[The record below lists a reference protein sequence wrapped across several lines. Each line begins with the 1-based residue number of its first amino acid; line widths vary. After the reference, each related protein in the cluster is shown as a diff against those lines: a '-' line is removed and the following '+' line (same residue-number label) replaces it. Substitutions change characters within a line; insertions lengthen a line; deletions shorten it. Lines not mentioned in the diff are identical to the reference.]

1 MTSDRVIP
9 SRQRVGG
16 LNRGLTLTLLVALAT
31 SVVGSALGAFSSSGS
46 PASQL
51 SAAGL
56 IGSSAAAMV
65 AMVLRGWREPA
76 FRRSWLLLAVAPM
89 GETAWLASSLVPAFH
104 NGQLAAQ
111 PAGDVGHLL
120 AVPFVIA
127 AVLGLPSVD
136 RDRRTLLRSGLD
148 VLAAAFA
155 FGVLT
160 YNFGTPHGADQLGA
174 IQPIF
179 GMALGT
185 ALVAVLVRARYEGGL
200 PLGTL
205 ASVVGGLF
213 LVGVCATLAAF
224 DVDHAGWSAQDPYL
238 AIGAAGHVLLAY
250 GSLRPIGTRDSVT
263 ALRHREQI
271 AVMAPMLPIL
281 PVAGVVV
288 YSILAGVELALM
300 TLILLGLLVASVLAS
315 AVLARLD
322 QLVLSRTLE
331 HRVVER
337 TLALR
342 THAKWFR
349 ALVQNSS
356 DVITIVD
363 PSGTIRY
370 QTPSVSRV
378 LGYDPASMVG
388 RRFGALLGKSD
399 ADRLE
404 AILVD
409 AALRPRSTQ
418 AVEFAMMHSDGHWC
432 ETETVVTSL
441 VDDHD
446 IRGLVLN
453 TRDVSERKE
462 LERQLTRQAFSDS
475 LTGLANRALFR
486 NRVEHAIEE
495 RAGGVGHVAVLFLD
509 LDGFKGVND
518 AQGHLVGDK
527 LLGLVA
533 DRLRHCVGAGDTVA
547 RLGGD
552 EFAILIVGLDAE
564 RTAIH
569 VADRVRQ
576 VLSQPFV
583 LDGRELTLAAS
594 TGIAVSDAGDETA
607 DQLLRNADLAMY
619 RAKAARDGGFV
630 RFESEMHDALLLRV
644 QAEADLRHALARGQ
658 LALHYQPTVNLHTG
672 QVVGVEALIRWYH
685 PTRGLVQPMDFI
697 GLAEETGLVESIGE
711 WAVRECCRQG
721 ARWQAYAPPGGIF
734 HVAVNVSSR
743 QLTPQL
749 PAIVR
754 EALTETGMPAGA
766 LVIEMTES
774 VLIERT
780 EEAID
785 VLRELKALGTRIA
798 IDDFGT
804 GYSSLSYLSKFP
816 VDILKIDKSFVEQL
830 SAKNELADDGSPLPN
845 GSSDSA
851 ELARTIVHLGH
862 SLRLGT
868 VAEGIETREQYNAL
882 VSMAC
887 DYGQGFLFSRPLP
900 GEGID
905 TLFSH
910 LLVSTLP
917 TPQVV
922 YRSAGLSA

>member
-1 MTSDRVIP
+1 VTSDRTFK
-9 SRQRVGG
+9 
-16 LNRGLTLTLLVALAT
+16 RGLLVVL
-31 SVVGSALGAFSSSGS
+31 VGAFVLSLGGCLLALPSGTHS
-46 PASQL
+46 LGSRM

-56 IGSSAAAMV
+56 VLAGAAAAV
-65 AMVLRGWREPA
+65 ALFARGWREPA
-76 FRRSWLLLAVAPM
+76 HRVSWLLLAVAPM
-89 GETAWLASSLVPAFH
+89 AETVWLASA
-104 NGQLAAQ
+104 LAPVFGHGTLLSE

-120 AVPFVIA
+120 AVPFAIA
-127 AVLGLPSVD
+127 ALLGLPSVEH
-136 RDRRTLLRSGLD
+136 DRRTRLRTGLD
-148 VLAAAFA
+148 VVAAAFA
-155 FGVLT
+155 FGALT
-160 YNFGTPHGADQLGA
+160 YNFGIPDGTNHLGA
-174 IQPIF
+174 LQPLF

-185 ALVAVLVRARYEGGL
+185 AVVASLARARYEGGL
-200 PLGTL
+200 PINTL
-205 ASVVGGLF
+205 LTIVGGIF
-213 LVGVCATLAAF
+213 IVGVSDTFAAF
-224 DVDHAGWSAQDPYL
+224 HLNHDGWSAQDPYL
-238 AIGAAGHVLLAY
+238 AIGAAGHLLLAW
-250 GSLRPIGTRDSVT
+250 GALHPTSARDTVTMLRR
-263 ALRHREQI
+263 REQI
-271 AVMAPMLPIL
+271 AVMAPIVPIL
-281 PVAGVVV
+281 PVVIVVV
-288 YSILAGVELALM
+288 VSIFTGVQLALM
-300 TLILLGLLVASVLAS
+300 TLILLGLLVGSVLVA
-315 AVLARLD
+315 AVLSRLD

-370 QTPSVSRV
+370 QTPSASRV
-378 LGYDPASMVG
+378 LGYDPAAMVG
-388 RRFGALLGKSD
+388 RRFTGLLRKAD

-409 AALRPRSTQ
+409 AALRPRSSQT
-418 AVEFAMMHSDGHWC
+418 VEFAMMHSDGHWC

-486 NRVEHAIEE
+486 NRVEHAIED
-495 RAGGVGHVAVLFLD
+495 RAGSTGQVAVLFLD
-509 LDGFKGVND
+509 LDGFKAVND
-518 AQGHLVGDK
+518 AQGHLVGDN
-527 LLGLVA
+527 LLTLVA
-533 DRLRHCVGAGDTVA
+533 DRLRHCVGPGDTVA

-552 EFAILIVGLDAE
+552 EFAILIVGPDAE
-564 RTAIH
+564 S
-569 VADRVRQ
+569 VANRVANRVKQ

-583 LDGRELTLAAS
+583 LDGREVTLAAS
-594 TGIAVSDAGDETA
+594 TGIAVTDAGDETA
-607 DQLLRNADLAMY
+607 DQILRNADLAMY
-619 RAKAARDGGFV
+619 RAKVSHDGSYV

-644 QAEADLRHALARGQ
+644 QAEADLRHALGRGQ
-658 LALHYQPTVNLHTG
+658 LALHYQPTVNLHNG

-711 WAVRECCRQG
+711 WAIRECCRQG
-721 ARWQAYAPPGGIF
+721 ARWQAYAPAGSIF

-743 QLTPQL
+743 QLTPDL
-749 PAIVR
+749 PSIVR
-754 EALTETGMPAGA
+754 DALTESGMPPGA

-780 EEAID
+780 EEAIA
-785 VLRELKALGTRIA
+785 VLRQLKALGTRIA

-804 GYSSLSYLSKFP
+804 GYSSLSYLTRFP

-830 SAKNELADDGSPLPN
+830 STRGDAFGVGAVEAGQ
-845 GSSDSA
+845 GESSDNA
-851 ELARTIVHLGH
+851 ELARTIVHLGR

-882 VSMAC
+882 VNMAC

-900 GEGID
+900 AEGID
-905 TLFSH
+905 TLFAH

-922 YRSAGLSA
+922 YRATGMTA